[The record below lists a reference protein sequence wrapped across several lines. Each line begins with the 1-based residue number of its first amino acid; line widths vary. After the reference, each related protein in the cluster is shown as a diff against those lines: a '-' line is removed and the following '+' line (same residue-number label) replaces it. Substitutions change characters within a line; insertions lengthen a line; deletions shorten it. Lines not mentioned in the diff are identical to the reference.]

1 MPLLSSNRDT
11 KTEKQGAPTRKD
23 TIFKMK
29 FCYDLSGREISFS
42 WANEKSEPTFRR
54 AKLLHDFWKHKKQHL
69 LMMHHFLSQLYF
81 QLNHKW
87 RGWRHRI
94 LCFATMAGFQAICVE
109 CMAGHSTLPPVWS
122 AVPATPW
129 NPWRGLGGI
138 HFCFPDLF
146 VCFTLAAGKRL
157 FPCQVHYHYI
167 KCSQL
172 HWVEHSTARRRE
184 KACKVYN

>member
-29 FCYDLSGREISFS
+29 LCYDLSGREISFS
-42 WANEKSEPTFRR
+42 WANEKSEPTFMR

-69 LMMHHFLSQLYF
+69 LVMHHFLSQLYF

-87 RGWRHRI
+87 HGWRHRI
-94 LCFATMAGFQAICVE
+94 LCFARMAGFQAICVE

-129 NPWRGLGGI
+129 NPWRDWEGSTFVFLI
-138 HFCFPDLF
+138 CLF
-146 VCFTLAAGKRL
+146 ALLWQQAKGSSLAK
-157 FPCQVHYHYI
+157 FI
-167 KCSQL
+167 
-172 HWVEHSTARRRE
+172 TII
-184 KACKVYN
+184 